1 MESEEDDG
9 GIQLLTHL
17 VHRWR
22 TMESRGSEEH
32 ITTSVDANSSPNKIP
47 ANNMVAARPR
57 APPYPPPKAQE
68 AVRPRPPQHP
78 PPKAQA
84 PVRPRPP
91 PHPPPTRDTDTGLVP
106 ATPAQEAMPGENQGS
121 TPGVDRPP
129 AYPPPTL
136 DTDTGLAPATQAQ
149 EAVRPRAPP
158 YPPPEVCGEQG
169 GFVPT
174 VFYGPPTYL
183 ESLLPEWV
191 PGPPAYYHPL
201 IDDESRYLN
210 PIPSGDYRVV
220 AVKSRESAVVD
231 DRPAASQETASERA
245 ARVEKA
251 HRAYEAQVAWAGYQP
266 EHRSQDIEELD

>member
-1 MESEEDDG
+1 
-9 GIQLLTHL
+9 
-17 VHRWR
+17 
-22 TMESRGSEEH
+22 MESRGSEEH

-91 PHPPPTRDTDTGLVP
+91 PHPPPT
-106 ATPAQEAMPGENQGS
+106 
-121 TPGVDRPP
+121 
-129 AYPPPTL
+129 L

-149 EAVRPRAPP
+149 EAVRPRAPRPPP

>member
-9 GIQLLTHL
+9 GSQ
-17 VHRWR
+17 RWR
-22 TMESRGSEEH
+22 TTESRGSEEH

-47 ANNMVAARPR
+47 ANNMVAAHPR

-68 AVRPRPPQHP
+68 A
-78 PPKAQA
+78 
-84 PVRPRPP
+84 VRPRPP

-121 TPGVDRPP
+121 TAGVDRPP

>member
-9 GIQLLTHL
+9 GIQLLMHL

-22 TMESRGSEEH
+22 TTESRGSEEH

-47 ANNMVAARPR
+47 ANNMVAA
-57 APPYPPPKAQE
+57 
-68 AVRPRPPQHP
+68 
-78 PPKAQA
+78 
-84 PVRPRPP
+84 
-91 PHPPPTRDTDTGLVP
+91 
-106 ATPAQEAMPGENQGS
+106 
-121 TPGVDRPP
+121 
-129 AYPPPTL
+129 
-136 DTDTGLAPATQAQ
+136 
-149 EAVRPRAPP
+149 RPRAPP

>member
-1 MESEEDDG
+1 
-9 GIQLLTHL
+9 
-17 VHRWR
+17 
-22 TMESRGSEEH
+22 MESRGSEEH

-68 AVRPRPPQHP
+68 AVH
-78 PPKAQA
+78 
-84 PVRPRPP
+84 PRPP
-91 PHPPPTRDTDTGLVP
+91 P
-106 ATPAQEAMPGENQGS
+106 
-121 TPGVDRPP
+121 
-129 AYPPPTL
+129 YPPPTP
-136 DTDTGLAPATQAQ
+136 DTNTGLAPATQAQ

-220 AVKSRESAVVD
+220 AVKSRESAFVD

-245 ARVEKA
+245 ASVEKA

-266 EHRSQDIEELD
+266 THRSQDIEELD

>member
-32 ITTSVDANSSPNKIP
+32 ITTSVDANSSPLP

-68 AVRPRPPQHP
+68 AVRPRPP
-78 PPKAQA
+78 
-84 PVRPRPP
+84 

-106 ATPAQEAMPGENQGS
+106 ATGTGGNAKTTIRKKPAMSPEQIHQQAARAASSHHRTQVDAGEG
-121 TPGVDRPP
+121 P
-129 AYPPPTL
+129 
-136 DTDTGLAPATQAQ
+136 PATQAQ

-266 EHRSQDIEELD
+266 THRSQDIEELD

>member
-1 MESEEDDG
+1 
-9 GIQLLTHL
+9 
-17 VHRWR
+17 
-22 TMESRGSEEH
+22 MESRGSEEH

-68 AVRPRPPQHP
+68 AVRPRPPPHP
-78 PPKAQA
+78 PPKAQEA
-84 PVRPRPP
+84 VCPRPP

-149 EAVRPRAPP
+149 EAVRPRAPRP
-158 YPPPEVCGEQG
+158 PPHPPPEVCGEQG

-220 AVKSRESAVVD
+220 AVKSRDPIGWS
-231 DRPAASQETASERA
+231 AASQETASERA

-266 EHRSQDIEELD
+266 THRSQDIEELD

>member
-1 MESEEDDG
+1 
-9 GIQLLTHL
+9 
-17 VHRWR
+17 
-22 TMESRGSEEH
+22 MESRGSEEH

-68 AVRPRPPQHP
+68 AVRPRPPPHP
-78 PPKAQA
+78 PPKAQEA
-84 PVRPRPP
+84 VCPRPP
-91 PHPPPTRDTDTGLVP
+91 PHPPPTR
-106 ATPAQEAMPGENQGS
+106 
-121 TPGVDRPP
+121 
-129 AYPPPTL
+129 

-149 EAVRPRAPP
+149 EAVRPRAPRP
-158 YPPPEVCGEQG
+158 PPHPPPEVCGEQG